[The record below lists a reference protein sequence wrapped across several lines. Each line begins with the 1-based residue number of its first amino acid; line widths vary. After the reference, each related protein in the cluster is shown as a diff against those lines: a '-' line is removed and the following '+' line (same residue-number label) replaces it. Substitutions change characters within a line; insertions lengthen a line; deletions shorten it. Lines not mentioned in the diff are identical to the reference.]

1 MNDIG
6 RSHVVL
12 HRQASDGIRKYL
24 VRIET
29 HIQGSSIFLYVTR
42 EKEPWPMKIRNETSL
57 PLTFRQV
64 VSMVSHES
72 DLHADGAGR
81 RGKGAGRQ

>member
-12 HRQASDGIRKYL
+12 HRQASDGLRKYL

-29 HIQGSSIFLYVTR
+29 HIQGPSLFIYVSR
-42 EKEPWPMKIRNETSL
+42 EKEPWPLKIRNDTGL
-57 PLTFRQV
+57 PLTFQQTVRPYLLF
-64 VSMVSHES
+64 ETK
-72 DLHADGAGR
+72 R
-81 RGKGAGRQ
+81 R

>member
-1 MNDIG
+1 
-6 RSHVVL
+6 
-12 HRQASDGIRKYL
+12 
-24 VRIET
+24 
-29 HIQGSSIFLYVTR
+29 
-42 EKEPWPMKIRNETSL
+42 MKIRNETSL